1 MTPPLTTTTT
11 APQAHWADV
20 LVDVMLAL
28 LARPAAP
35 LPAAPLREAVE
46 ASFRSTCAELSA
58 AGLQDLVRVVGRSEE
73 AGPGGWPGAEAC
85 GCDGVVAAVK
95 GSCVWSDSLLL

>member
-1 MTPPLTTTTT
+1 
-11 APQAHWADV
+11 
-20 LVDVMLAL
+20 MLAL

-46 ASFRSTCAELSA
+46 ASFRSTCTELSA

-73 AGPGGWPGAEAC
+73 AGQGGCEDVCGGVTCGLAWPWLA
-85 GCDGVVAAVK
+85 DK
-95 GSCVWSDSLLL
+95 G